1 MIRGRVT
8 TLLLALAMTGLI
20 APGGRAA
27 QTEPSST
34 LPAAD
39 PRAWPADS
47 LPGWL
52 HQVADGALQK
62 ALWGVAVYDLDARRW
77 VRLYNA
83 DRWFVPA
90 SNQKLVVSAVA
101 FERLGPGFTYLTS
114 IYATAPIEDGVL
126 EGDLVVYGRGDP
138 NLSGR
143 YAPDMLS
150 IFEWMA
156 DSLLEFGLTRVTGD
170 LIGDESHWDDEH
182 TRGDWSTYDVLWWY
196 AAPVGA
202 LGFNDNSI
210 DFRVR
215 PAAEVGEP
223 PIIEGEPR
231 STYYRLD
238 NRAVTGPRRSATT
251 FDLTRVAGTNH
262 VVAYG
267 SLPLDGP
274 SWTEYF
280 AVTDPARYTATVFR
294 EVLERKGI
302 VVEGETRTVSERSLS
317 PVAAGDTVALATHLS
332 PPLEKVVEAINSRS
346 QNWHAEQ
353 LLKTLGRELAGEGSW
368 KAGLAVER
376 ATLAALGVDTL
387 DFELR
392 DGSGLAATNLA
403 TPRGLVTL
411 LTRARSRPWGSLFVA
426 SLPVAAETGSLKRR
440 YHGTVA
446 EGRVRAKT
454 GFIEN
459 VYALSGYL
467 TTLGGHEYAFSIIVN
482 GTGGGI
488 DEEALRAVDGLVV
501 NLVKEAA
508 P

>member
-1 MIRGRVT
+1 MNRTGR
-8 TLLLALAMTGLI
+8 TLLLAWAMAGLM
-20 APGGRAA
+20 APDGQAA
-27 QTEPSST
+27 QTEASST
-34 LPAAD
+34 VPAAN
-39 PRAWPADS
+39 PRAMSRDS

-52 HQVADGALQK
+52 HPVADGALEK

-101 FERLGPGFTYLTS
+101 LERLGPGFSYLTS
-114 IYATAPIEDGVL
+114 VYGTAPIEDGVL
-126 EGDLVVYGRGDP
+126 EGDLVIYGRGDP

-143 YAPDMLS
+143 YAPTMLS

-156 DSLLEFGLTRVTGD
+156 DSLLDRGLTRVTGD
-170 LIGDESHWDDEH
+170 LVADESHWDDEH

-210 DFRVR
+210 DFHVR
-215 PAAEVGEP
+215 PTAEVGEP
-223 PIIEGEPR
+223 PVIEGEPR
-231 STYYRLD
+231 SSYYRLE
-238 NRAVTGPRRSATT
+238 NRAVTGPRGSATT
-251 FDLTRVAGTNH
+251 FDLTRIPGTNH

-267 SLPLDGP
+267 SLPLEGP

-302 VVEGETRTVSERSLS
+302 VFEGITRTISERSLS
-317 PVAAGDTVALATHLS
+317 PVAVGDTLPLATHVS
-332 PPLEKVVEAINSRS
+332 PALEKVVDAINNRS

-368 KAGLAVER
+368 EAGLAVER

-392 DGSGLAATNLA
+392 DGSGLAPTNLA

-411 LTRARSRPWGSLFVA
+411 LTRARSRPWGDLFAA

-467 TTLGGHEYAFSIIVN
+467 TTLDGHEHAFSVIVN
-482 GTGGGI
+482 GTGGGM
-488 DEEALRAVDGLVV
+488 DEEALQAIDGLVV
-501 NLVKEAA
+501 SLVKEEA